1 MHLRKRIFIVLFI
14 AFLCFGLVSCKTAPA
29 FPEPTPTP
37 AATATP
43 TATPGPTPEPTP
55 SPTPEPVTDTFSL
68 GVGDEIGYLSK
79 YFNFGFRLPEGW
91 VAYNRSYIDL
101 VNMIKADGS
110 DPEAYDREY
119 QTLLKSGQTLYD
131 YCGYN
136 KSANEMILV
145 LLKDNSEQGMGMLS
159 EQEAVDAYAASI
171 CDIDGDGT
179 IDALNIRK
187 DTIKIGETEHPIT
200 RFELPLDSAYGYGA
214 VFAVLKDSTLAYV
227 NMICPNE
234 QMLQDVI
241 DSLYQYSDFPSAE
254 AYNIPEIGEAGY
266 YSRFLNLRFDLP
278 PEWGSYSRKELEKYN
293 EITVNETGKDALRN
307 AYQDLLK
314 SGDLILDYWGYEN
327 DLQHLVFIYTAN
339 ATGNWMESISGRE
352 FFDTLLPWLLDFDK
366 DGNVDVLNGSFSRE
380 TVLGQDSFVYRF
392 DDRKG
397 SSGVMGMVFSYRRG
411 STFVGIEIASVV
423 PGAIDQILTL
433 FRTSAY

>member
-1 MHLRKRIFIVLFI
+1 MRIKRIICCMLAVMLI
-14 AFLCFGLVSCKTAPA
+14 ASLYGCVGFAQQAS
-29 FPEPTPTP
+29 PTPSPSPTP
-37 AATATP
+37 TATP
-43 TATPGPTPEPTP
+43 TATPTPTPAPT
-55 SPTPEPVTDTFSL
+55 PTPEPVVDPFSL

-91 VAYNRSYIDL
+91 VAYNRGYIDL

-110 DPEAYDREY
+110 DPEAYDLEY

-131 YCGYN
+131 YCGHN

-145 LLKDNSEQGMGMLS
+145 LLKDNSDQAAGVLS

-171 CDIDGDGT
+171 CDIGGDGT

-187 DTIKIGETEHPIT
+187 DTVKIGDTEHPIT

-214 VFAVLKDSTLAYV
+214 VFAVLKDGTLAYV

-241 DSLYQYSDFPSAE
+241 DSLYQYSDFPSVE
-254 AYNIPEIGEAGY
+254 AYNIPEIGDLGY

-278 PEWGSYSRKELEKYN
+278 PEWASYSRKELEKYN
-293 EITVNETGKDALRN
+293 DITVNETEKDALRN
-307 AYQDLLK
+307 AYRDRLK

-397 SSGVMGMVFSYRRG
+397 SSGVMGMVFTYRRG

-423 PGAIDQILTL
+423 PGAIDQILAM
-433 FRTSAY
+433 FRTAAY